1 MVLSKEK
8 LAEFGYDSNS
18 AAGFVNSIASIE
30 GMKVW
35 VFFTEGQDG
44 IVRVELRSSGFP
56 VQPIAVH
63 FGGGSGC
70 RLDKL
75 EKYQEV
81 IDYIAQEIEKG
92 E

>member
-1 MVLSKEK
+1 
-8 LAEFGYDSNS
+8 
-18 AAGFVNSIASIE
+18 
-30 GMKVW
+30 MKVW

-63 FGGGSGC
+63 FGGGGHLCASGC